1 MKQFAVILILVLSG
15 IVQVY
20 AQSGRIILPTP
31 TPTPDAEDVYSESKP
46 YKSRKIYP
54 PNWRKK
60 RETKKETKP
69 ETVQTVQT
77 NDENLEIIKIDS
89 TLVTIPVSV
98 FDEDGI
104 YVPDLKREN
113 FTVFEDGREQKIEYF
128 GDSEKP
134 FTVVLLLDTSYSAEY
149 DIKQIQDAAASF
161 VRLLSPDDGV
171 IVIEF
176 DRNSHVLT
184 KLTKDREKIY
194 KGIKE
199 ADFGY
204 GTSLYDAVGLSLN
217 KYLSRIEG
225 RKAIVL
231 FTDGVDTTSR
241 KTTYDKTVFDAEES
255 GVLIFPVYYNT
266 YNAVQRQIRDGLATR
281 GAVGTRPQDY
291 KIGRDYID
299 ELASATG
306 GRVFIPK
313 KTPGGLIR
321 AFEGIAEELRRQY
334 VIGYYSDAEGKPGDR
349 KQIRVRVDRPN
360 LNIRARDSY
369 IVGGK

>member
-1 MKQFAVILILVLSG
+1 MKKTAVILILMLSG
-15 IVQVY
+15 VATVY
-20 AQSGRIILPTP
+20 AQSGRIIAPTP
-31 TPTPDAEDVYSESKP
+31 TPTPDAEEIYSESKP

-54 PNWRKK
+54 PNWK
-60 RETKKETKP
+60 RENKSEKNSEP
-69 ETVQTVQT
+69 ETVQTAQT
-77 NDENLEIIKIDS
+77 NEENLEIIKIDS

-98 FDEDGI
+98 FGQDGVYI
-104 YVPDLKREN
+104 PDLNREN
-113 FTVFEDGREQKIEYF
+113 FKVFEDGREQKIEYF

-149 DIKQIQDAAASF
+149 NIKQIQEAASSF
-161 VRLLSPDDGV
+161 VRLLSPEDSV
-171 IVIEF
+171 MVIEF
-176 DRNSHVLT
+176 DGNSHVLT

-194 KGIKE
+194 KGIKN

-231 FTDGVDTTSR
+231 FTDGVDTTSG
-241 KTTYDKTVFDAEES
+241 KTTYDKTVFEAEES
-255 GVLIFPVYYNT
+255 DVIIFPIYYNT
-266 YNAVQRQIRDGLATR
+266 YNAVQRQIRDGQAMR
-281 GAVGTRPQDY
+281 GAIGTRPEDY

-313 KTPGGLIR
+313 RTPGGLRR

-334 VIGYYSDAEGKPGDR
+334 VIGYYSDATGKTGDR

-369 IVGGK
+369 IVGGN